1 MAPLVI
7 WIFFVILSG
16 LQMGGTKVVG
26 FCPPGSKNRI
36 HATFVLGLNNMDVLN
51 RYVSKIKP
59 SNLVS
64 ELDSVAAAAFP
75 SSASLSS
82 LEAMVLNFRGR

>member
-1 MAPLVI
+1 MKCRRGGGGVKNLR
-7 WIFFVILSG
+7 IFADVLYVWF
-16 LQMGGTKVVG
+16 
-26 FCPPGSKNRI
+26 P
-36 HATFVLGLNNMDVLN
+36 TFVLRQNNMDVLN

-64 ELDSVAAAAFP
+64 ELDSVAAAVFP